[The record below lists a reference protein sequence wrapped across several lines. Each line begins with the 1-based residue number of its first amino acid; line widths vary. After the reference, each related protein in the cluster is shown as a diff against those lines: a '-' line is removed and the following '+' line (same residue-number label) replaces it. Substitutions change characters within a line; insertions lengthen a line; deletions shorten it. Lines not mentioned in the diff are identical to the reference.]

1 MPCGFK
7 SRPRYHDMSRY
18 FRRLFR
24 KITRMLSTHE
34 PLITVSISRERL
46 LHNLHTYQ
54 SAYPDLKVAPML
66 KSNAYGHGLCLVA
79 ELLDREDIAFFAV
92 DSYFEA
98 RRLREG
104 GIRTKILVMGYVRPE
119 YIARNGLYDT
129 EYTITDLEQLREVS
143 RAAERPVH
151 LHLKLDTGM
160 HRNGILEADL
170 VEAIE
175 LVRANPNL
183 IVSGICSHLADA
195 DNPDPTFSH
204 GQLEIWGRARLL
216 LEDAF
221 PSIEYR
227 HLSATKGMRF
237 REHATM
243 DVARIGMG
251 LFGYDTSPD
260 ASHPLLPVLSMH
272 SSITSIREIQKGES
286 VGYGAIF
293 TASRPSRIATVPVGY
308 FEGIDRGLS
317 DKGAFSVRG
326 TLCPI
331 AGRVSMN
338 MSSIDIT
345 DVPEAVRGDRVTVIS
360 NESNDHNSVRSM
372 ARMLDTT
379 PYVLFVHIPEHLA
392 RIVE

>member
-129 EYTITDLEQLREVS
+129 EYAITDLEQLREVS
-143 RAAERPVH
+143 RAAERPVR
-151 LHLKLDTGM
+151 LHMKLDTGM
-160 HRNGILEADL
+160 HRNGILETDL

-195 DNPDPTFSH
+195 DNHDASFSQS
-204 GQLEIWGRARLL
+204 QLGVWERCVAQLKT
-216 LEDAF
+216 AF
-221 PSIEYR
+221 PSLQYR
-227 HLSATKGMRF
+227 HISATKGARF
-237 REHATM
+237 SKNASMNTVR
-243 DVARIGMG
+243 VGMG
-251 LFGYDTSPD
+251 LFGCDTSPHAD
-260 ASHPLLPVLSMH
+260 LPLSPVLSMR
-272 SSITSIREIQKGES
+272 SFITSIREISTGES
-286 VGYGAIF
+286 VGYNGTFVAQR
-293 TASRPSRIATVPVGY
+293 ASRIATVPVGY
-308 FEGIDRGLS
+308 HEGIDRGLS
-317 DKGAFSVRG
+317 NRGMYSVRS

-338 MSSIDIT
+338 MSSIDVT
-345 DVPEAVRGDRVTVIS
+345 DIPDASRGDEIVVIS
-360 NESNDHNSVRSM
+360 NTSKDPHSIQSM
-372 ARMLDTT
+372 ARTIDTS
-379 PYVLFVHIPEHLA
+379 PYVLLAHIPEHLA

>member
-129 EYTITDLEQLREVS
+129 EYAITDLEQLREVS
-143 RAAERPVH
+143 RAAERPVR
-151 LHLKLDTGM
+151 LHMKFDTGM
-160 HRNGILEADL
+160 HRNGILETDL

-195 DNPDPTFSH
+195 DNHDASFSQS
-204 GQLEIWGRARLL
+204 QLGVWERCVAQLKT
-216 LEDAF
+216 AF
-221 PSIEYR
+221 PSLQYR
-227 HLSATKGMRF
+227 HISATKGARF
-237 REHATM
+237 SKNASMNTVR
-243 DVARIGMG
+243 VGMG
-251 LFGYDTSPD
+251 LFGCDTSPHAD
-260 ASHPLLPVLSMH
+260 LPLSPVLSMR
-272 SSITSIREIQKGES
+272 SFITSIREISTGES
-286 VGYGAIF
+286 VGYNGTFVAQR
-293 TASRPSRIATVPVGY
+293 ASRIATVPVGY
-308 FEGIDRGLS
+308 HEGIDRGLS
-317 DKGAFSVRG
+317 NRGMYSVRS

-338 MSSIDIT
+338 MSSIDVT
-345 DVPEAVRGDRVTVIS
+345 DLPDASRGDEIVVIS
-360 NESNDHNSVRSM
+360 NTSKDPHSIQSM
-372 ARMLDTT
+372 ARTIDTS
-379 PYVLFVHIPEHLA
+379 PYVLLAHIPEHLA

>member
-1 MPCGFK
+1 
-7 SRPRYHDMSRY
+7 
-18 FRRLFR
+18 
-24 KITRMLSTHE
+24 MLSTHE
-34 PLITVSISRERL
+34 PLITVSISKERL
-46 LHNLHTYQ
+46 LHNLRTYQ
-54 SAYPDLKVAPML
+54 SAYPDLKIAPML
-66 KSNAYGHGLCLVA
+66 KSNAYGHGLCLIA
-79 ELLDREDIAFFAV
+79 ELLDHEDIAFFAV

-104 GIRTKILVMGYVRPE
+104 GIRSRIVVMGYVRPE
-119 YIARNGLYDT
+119 YIVRNGLRDT
-129 EYTITDLEQLREVS
+129 EYAITDLEQLRDVS
-143 RAAERPVH
+143 REAQRPVR

-170 VEAIE
+170 TEAID

-183 IVSGICSHLADA
+183 VVSGICSHLADA
-195 DNPDPTFSH
+195 DNPDPAFSH
-204 GQLEIWGRARLL
+204 GQIEIWERSRQL

-221 PSIEYR
+221 PSITYR

-237 REHATM
+237 REHGTM

-251 LFGYDTSPD
+251 LFGYDTSPN

-272 SSITSIREIQKGES
+272 SSITSVREIQEGES

-293 TASRPSRIATVPVGY
+293 TTQRPSRIATVPVGY

-317 DKGAFSVRG
+317 NRGAFMVRG
-326 TLCPI
+326 NLCPI

-338 MSSIDIT
+338 MSSIDVT

-360 NESNDHNSVRSM
+360 NEPSEPHSVKSM
-372 ARMLDTT
+372 ARTLDTT
-379 PYVLFVHIPEHLA
+379 PYVLFAHIPEHLA

>member
-104 GIRTKILVMGYVRPE
+104 GIRTKIVVMGYVRPE

-129 EYTITDLEQLREVS
+129 EYAITDLEQLREVS
-143 RAAERPVH
+143 RAAERPVR
-151 LHLKLDTGM
+151 LHMKFDTGM
-160 HRNGILEADL
+160 HRNGILETDL

-195 DNPDPTFSH
+195 DNHDASFSQS
-204 GQLEIWGRARLL
+204 QLGVWERCVAQLKT
-216 LEDAF
+216 AF
-221 PSIEYR
+221 PSLQYR
-227 HLSATKGMRF
+227 HISATKGARF
-237 REHATM
+237 SKNASMNTVR
-243 DVARIGMG
+243 VGMG
-251 LFGYDTSPD
+251 LFGCDTSPHAD
-260 ASHPLLPVLSMH
+260 LPLSPVLSMR
-272 SSITSIREIQKGES
+272 SFITSIREISTGES
-286 VGYGAIF
+286 VGYNGTFVAQR
-293 TASRPSRIATVPVGY
+293 ASRIATVPVGY
-308 FEGIDRGLS
+308 HEGIDRGLS
-317 DKGAFSVRG
+317 NRGMYSVRS

-338 MSSIDIT
+338 MSSIDVT
-345 DVPEAVRGDRVTVIS
+345 DLPDASRGDEIVVIS
-360 NESNDHNSVRSM
+360 NTSKDPHSIQSM
-372 ARMLDTT
+372 ARTIDTS
-379 PYVLFVHIPEHLA
+379 PYVLLAHIPEHLA